1 MTPALTESDTNGRLA
16 LVRTR
21 LAHDRTML
29 AWIRTATSLIT
40 FGFGVHQV
48 FRILPGSGPAGLRET
63 TPIAFGTMMVGLGLA
78 ALILAAL
85 ENRAATTSL
94 TQGFPP
100 SAGFP
105 EAPRSYARIMG
116 VLIFA
121 LGIAAL
127 IVMHPGT

>member
-1 MTPALTESDTNGRLA
+1 MTAAVAQSDTNGRLA

-48 FRILPGSGPAGLRET
+48 FRILPGSGPTGLRET
-63 TPIAFGTMMVGLGLA
+63 APFAFGTMMVGMGLV

-85 ENRAATTSL
+85 ENRTATAAL
-94 TQGFPP
+94 TDSFPP
-100 SAGFP
+100 AAGFP
-105 EAPRSYARIMG
+105 SPSRSYARLLGI
-116 VLIFA
+116 LIFA
-121 LGIAAL
+121 LGVTAL
-127 IVMHPGT
+127 IVMHLGT